1 MHAKNKLFYLDA
13 TLDGDVIV
21 VVPADHGVTL
31 VQSFD
36 VAFEAV
42 PDVTSAQ
49 MIDDA
54 SYSLVDESE
63 FLYNDLKFDLNVFA
77 ISYFVSSQ
85 NISYLTNN
93 IA

>member
-1 MHAKNKLFYLDA
+1 MHAKNQLFYLDA
-13 TLDGDVIV
+13 SLDGDVFV
-21 VVPADHGVTL
+21 VVLGVTL
-31 VQSFD
+31 VQSLD

-85 NISYLTNN
+85 NIACLVV
-93 IA
+93 

>member
-1 MHAKNKLFYLDA
+1 MHAKNQLFYLDA
-13 TLDGDVIV
+13 SLDGDVFV
-21 VVPADHGVTL
+21 VVLGVTL
-31 VQSFD
+31 VQSLD

-42 PDVTSAQ
+42 PDVISAQ

-63 FLYNDLKFDLNVFA
+63 FLYNDLKFDLNVFT

-85 NISYLTNN
+85 NIACLVV
-93 IA
+93 